1 MKVCYFA
8 VHKFMVLQEMRKSK
22 EMKKLTDREKKCMN
36 KKKNRVSLSLLCC
49 YLLILLAPSLS
60 TVVIYNMARNS
71 MIDNQK
77 ERITSTLSQVNN
89 SFNQEIKMAQNVGY
103 YVSREKRLVNYLSQM
118 KGKNDAQQ
126 FYEQYTIAGN
136 YPNYSLTNQTI
147 KNVYILIA
155 DSDYIIRIPQVL
167 PKNEHGAATLEG
179 FPLYSYERFQEFYKE
194 QDKNQTLFYYEEN
207 PGQGSL
213 LLPCQM
219 VYPGIRDRECAIVV
233 ELDWSKIVKMMQP
246 VLGGNTGMV
255 ALLDREG
262 NVLESC
268 QIRKNSSQENTLV
281 NQNFNTL
288 RNTKDG
294 DKVTYFQ
301 INCGYN
307 GWQLAAAIPNEVLY
321 QRIGIIRYVSI
332 ALCVTAIL
340 IGVLICFGYWYRGK
354 GVVEE
359 CYSLQE
365 RITQNVIGGTG
376 FWKNFGIFL
385 NQVDHLHNTVEKQEQ
400 MLKQAVLRKVL
411 YGNYKSEEEIL
422 ESAVAVQF
430 PLDDKNYSVVTIEL
444 EDPFQAESDIR
455 INRDTLQEAINEM
468 IRNTLPWNIWIYR
481 VSELSSVLLVH
492 EKTDINREEL
502 KNDLN
507 KLNFEL
513 HSRLNAKGYIGVSGI
528 AEEIADIPK
537 QYEIASRVCEY
548 ARYQGICVPVLPEDM
563 PNEKIIEQPMF
574 FSIDMEMKLIS
585 LLKSGNVQQ
594 IEEMIAQ
601 IKEIYLYQGIDSY
614 IYRHTVEML
623 RGCLFRS
630 IPTENES
637 PKSRELSAAASKAH
651 SAGEIFAMM
660 RKVGAFWE
668 EAAKE
673 RDESQVCIDKQKVS
687 DYIEENYGDPT
698 LNLSVLAEWLGEP
711 ERRIYNDF
719 KVCFGMSFSS
729 YLEQRRLASACELL
743 KKGAAVKD
751 IAEQVGYSS
760 DYSFR
765 RAFKRAFGVSPSDF
779 KKCHPTS
786 V

>member
-1 MKVCYFA
+1 M
-8 VHKFMVLQEMRKSK
+8 EN
-22 EMKKLTDREKKCMN
+22 LTDKKKKCMN
-36 KKKNRVSLSLLCC
+36 KSKKRVSWNLLCC

-60 TVVIYNMARNS
+60 TVVIYNMARNA

-77 ERITSTLSQVNN
+77 ERITSTLSQVNTF
-89 SFNQEIKMAQNVGY
+89 FNQEIKMAQNVGY
-103 YVSREKRLVNYLSQM
+103 YVSREKSLVNYLSRM
-118 KGKNDAQQ
+118 KGRNPSQQ
-126 FYEQYTIAGN
+126 FYDQYTIASN
-136 YPNYSLTNQTI
+136 YPNYSLMNQTI

-167 PKNEHGAATLEG
+167 PKNDRGAATLDG
-179 FPLYSYERFQEFYKE
+179 FPLYSYEHFQEFYNE
-194 QDKNQTLFYYEEN
+194 QDKSQTLFYYEEK
-207 PGQGSL
+207 PGAGSL

-219 VYPGIRDRECAIVV
+219 VYPGIQERECAIIV
-233 ELDWSKIVKMMQP
+233 ELDWNKIVKMMQP
-246 VLGGNTGMV
+246 VLGGNAGMV
-255 ALLDREG
+255 ALLDENG
-262 NVLESC
+262 NILENC
-268 QIRKNSSQENTLV
+268 QIYKNGTKESTLV
-281 NQNFNTL
+281 KQNFNVL
-288 RNTKDG
+288 RSTKDV
-294 DKVTYFQ
+294 DNVSYFQ

-321 QRIGIIRYVSI
+321 QRIGIVRYVSV

-354 GVVEE
+354 GIVEE
-359 CYSLQE
+359 CCSLQE
-365 RITQNVIGGTG
+365 RITQNVVGGRG

-400 MLKQAVLRKVL
+400 MLKQAVLRKIL

-422 ESAVAVQF
+422 ESASAVQF
-430 PLDDKNYSVVTIEL
+430 PLDDKSYSVVTVEL
-444 EDPFQAESDIR
+444 EDPFQAESDVNM
-455 INRDTLQEAINEM
+455 NRDAFLGAVNGMIQE
-468 IRNTLPWNIWIYR
+468 TLPWNLWIYR
-481 VSELSSVLLVH
+481 VSELSCVLLVH

-513 HSRLNAKGYIGVSGI
+513 HSRLNVKGYMGISDI
-528 AEEIADIPK
+528 AEEIVEIPK

-563 PNEKIIEQPMF
+563 PNERIIEQPMF

-585 LLKSGNVQQ
+585 LLKSGNLQQ
-594 IEEMIAQ
+594 IEEIIAQ

-614 IYRHTVEML
+614 IYRHTVEIL

-637 PKSRELSAAASKAH
+637 PRSRELSAAASKAH

-660 RKVGAFWE
+660 RKVGVFWE
-668 EAAKE
+668 EAARE
-673 RDESQVCIDKQKVS
+673 REECQVCIDKQKVS

-729 YLEQRRLASACELL
+729 YLEQRRLACACELL

-779 KKCHPTS
+779 RKCQS
-786 V
+786 VSV